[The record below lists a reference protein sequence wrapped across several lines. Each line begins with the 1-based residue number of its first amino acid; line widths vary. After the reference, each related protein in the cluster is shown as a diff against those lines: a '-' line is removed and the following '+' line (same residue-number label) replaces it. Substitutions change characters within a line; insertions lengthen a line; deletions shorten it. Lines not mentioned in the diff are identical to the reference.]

1 MLKIKVSGEHVQ
13 VDEMHIP
20 ASVILGDL
28 IGKDERDC
36 VKKYRRL
43 RGHFHVL

>member
-20 ASVILGDL
+20 ASVSY
-28 IGKDERDC
+28 IGGFDWE
-36 VKKYRRL
+36 
-43 RGHFHVL
+43 G